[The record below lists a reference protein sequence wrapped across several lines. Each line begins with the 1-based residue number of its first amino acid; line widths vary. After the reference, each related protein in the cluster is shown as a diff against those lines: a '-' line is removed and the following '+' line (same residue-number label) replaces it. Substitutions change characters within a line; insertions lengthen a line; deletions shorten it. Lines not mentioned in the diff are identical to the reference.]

1 MVIYLIYSMSR
12 WISTCSELWHNI
24 GIRPIA
30 VLLLKGRFGAHC
42 RRVHNFTLL
51 SDDPSRQSLF

>member
-24 GIRPIA
+24 RIRPIA
-30 VLLLKGRFGAHC
+30 VLLLER
-42 RRVHNFTLL
+42 
-51 SDDPSRQSLF
+51 